1 MVAKF
6 DFRLCRVRKW
16 NRDLSQEQLDDSTGT
31 RQYDSPDLYCLRSF
45 LADHRMYLRA
55 PEMHSHNWHVQ
66 VSGFADT
73 AVREADVV
81 LSIGYVAEGA
91 ECTATSGSFS
101 KKRTDERKAEND
113 ESAALGQRATSRRMF
128 FTQRKMEEDD
138 FKLPKQGG
146 RQR

>member
-73 AVREADVV
+73 AVSEADVV

-101 KKRTDERKAEND
+101 KKRTDERRAEND
-113 ESAALGQRATSRRMF
+113 ESAALGNERRADVCMF

-138 FKLPKQGG
+138 LPKQGG